1 MSDGIG
7 SDRSLRDKVRLDYKK
22 LHSVG
27 ERVEKEESLDSG
39 PSLVSDVIMS
49 ETVKRLKVEEKRV
62 RRELDEL
69 VEADLEK
76 DFSEVHLLDDHIS
89 ELTRLSRKFR
99 DVHYSLEDELDDEAY
114 AEAYPKFEETYS
126 GFRDY
131 IKKAKLAKTGME
143 KTVELREEQDRLRDQ
158 IDLVLCKIDGIL
170 GNPIESLLLIEDIRQ
185 NIREMSEQQV
195 TCTHLVKKWNK
206 LAKSE
211 DPLHE
216 ECMKS
221 AKAYVQ
227 AGKTKIETIMKATKD
242 LESEQLKES
251 KRLREEKQTAIDNQA
266 ALRQEAIVSR
276 QLDEIMFVESV
287 LIALKT
293 VKVSEVTDEAL
304 LEMQKGLRDMYSKC
318 DALSDKITQLH
329 SQMPMSYKDRALI
342 VEARA
347 EKEQECRDSL
357 KAYKEMLEAEVASRN
372 VSKERLASNDS
383 LKIDLGRFSG
393 LDSVMDI
400 YTFQTKFEKLFL
412 SNITTKMLPDY
423 LKYNHLE
430 GAALTLV
437 KGLDSMS
444 EIWKRLKEAYGDT
457 NVLLRSKLREVESLG
472 PIWKCKDKAKL
483 VQILSKLI
491 YVMVDL
497 QELAK
502 IHKIENDLYH
512 GGAIHKVYAV
522 AGHSYRDKFIRKHA
536 GSEMSKMEKWS
547 KLIEYLRSELGIE
560 NEILLA
566 QQDSDFKPKVEQ
578 GKDGPR
584 GDQEKPQNRKS
595 YNAGGADSSREKPL
609 KCHLCGHLDHSVT
622 RDHFGKR
629 VVQYFACKVFAEM
642 SCKDRFKLLQ
652 EKGLCYQCLSPG
664 TTVDHG
670 KHKDGTCFSKFACKH
685 PSHARFPRKKHVLVC
700 EEHKEEAENLRLL
713 EGYRKE
719 HISKFSF
726 LPDYSKNIKLSFHC
740 LASYVTK
747 STGDEPEE
755 DEITDATIYTLQTI
769 KVRGVSGEDVSINMF
784 YDSGCEESCSSKQG
798 ADKLSKVG
806 RAKNVIPGPMHLRGV
821 SDIVTVSE
829 HGVYKV
835 TLVTHDG
842 KLVTVRGLCLTN
854 VTCRFPTYPLKE
866 IEEDIRAT
874 YQSLGKSV
882 DDLPRLS
889 KYVGGETEIM
899 LGSKYLKYHPKFV
912 FEMPCGMR
920 VYRSCFVSVDGTRG
934 VIGGPHSVITEL
946 QKQLEG
952 SYLTLGSYLSQQL
965 ILYRS
970 GIQLDP
976 EAKLIAGENLTVYD
990 IETYE
995 CVVEEPEDSSV
1006 STMSTCVNCGGV
1018 FRAASVKKSKLFEI
1032 AENAGSEVDYRCIKC
1047 RNCVDCKKSG
1057 EVQCIS
1063 IQEEVEQDLVDKS
1076 VAVLPEK
1083 GMSVAKLPFLQD
1095 PETTLCTNKD
1105 TAMSVYRSQVR
1116 KLDRN
1121 PRDKQAAI
1129 ESERKMQE
1137 LGFVQ
1142 KLENLSDE
1150 QIKMI
1155 MDSAVQYYIPWKAVF
1170 NPESVSTPC
1179 RLVFDASQVTPSG
1192 YSLNSIVAKGRN
1204 NMNKLVVI
1212 LIRWFFHRCVFHT
1225 DIRKMYNSVRLA
1237 QEHWCYQLY
1246 LWHDE
1251 LNPDL
1256 EPFIKV
1262 IMTLIYGVKSSG
1274 NQAESALRKVARLYI
1289 DKYPRACKALLEDT
1303 YVDDCLSGADS
1314 EEETSQMI
1322 ENLQLA
1328 LCPAGFTVKGFV
1340 RSGKD
1345 PPAELS
1351 KDGVTVKVGGAKW
1364 FSRIDKIS
1372 LVSGDLNFCKKKK
1385 GRKTEGVPDN
1395 LTRVH
1400 CHSKVA
1406 ELFDLTGLATPITCG
1421 WKIDL
1426 RTLVD
1431 EKLDWEDRIP
1441 SELKSLWLQNF
1452 ETLQELC
1459 EVQFNRC
1466 VVPVDAVSLDVDT
1479 IEFGDASES
1488 LFCAAIYARFL
1499 RKDGSYSC
1507 QLIFSRSKLVPK
1519 GMSIPRAELL
1529 AAHLNATIGHVAHLA
1544 VGDLLKA
1551 SVKLTDSQ
1559 VSLFWIHSTSNPLKQ
1574 WTRNKTVDIDRLAP
1588 REDWFYIRSA
1598 DNIADM
1604 GTRKGASI
1612 EDISDGSH
1620 WRNGYKWMQ
1629 QDRKYF
1635 PIVSV
1640 EEVKFQQTDIDAIK
1654 KESLRPEIVDML
1666 FCQRQNPS
1674 CFMVDTSYAVR
1685 KVQSEALTKRY
1696 EFLEYIVDPNRYKLR
1711 KVVRVVALVMVFVRN
1726 FVRKWSKK
1734 KTPVLRLSDDSFS
1747 QFSKNI
1753 LSDLSVEKYLVTCGN
1768 VYSVRSSTGLV
1779 SYFSSPPGLVVHL
1792 SEEDLNLALN
1802 YFYRKC
1808 TLEVKHFVDKK
1819 SYEKISVEK
1828 EGILYY
1834 SGRIL
1839 PSQEFGGT
1847 LKLSDVMIDLTST
1860 TFSVPLVDKMSPF
1873 AYALVNDVHWYSP
1886 VAKHSGNETVWRYV
1900 LKYAYIVD
1908 GKELVRSFR
1917 QDCTRCRYLAK
1928 RTVDVVM
1935 GPVSKVNLMLAP
1947 AFYISQVDIC
1957 GPMKAYSVHNK
1968 RSSINVWFLVFC
1980 CCTTGAVS
1988 LKVME
1993 NYSTSAFMLGFIRFS
2008 CSVGYPKMLLPD
2020 EGSQLVRGC
2029 KEMQLSFSDI
2039 KQQLHVEYGVE
2050 FDTCPVGGHNMH
2062 GKIERKIQHIKQAMS
2077 KELEKE
2083 RLSVLQWETVG
2094 DQIANCVND
2103 TPLAMRYVPRDVEQI
2118 DLLTPNRLML
2128 GRNNDRSPA
2137 GPLCTNF
2144 NPDKLIEQNERIMR
2158 AWFECWLISHVP
2170 KLIDR
2175 PKWFDSDTD
2184 VKVGDVVLFLK
2195 KDKEY
2200 AGNYQ
2205 YGIVK
2210 ELEVSKDGKTRK
2222 VIVEYVNSNEDVRR
2236 QTRRSVREIVVIHPI
2251 DELGIV
2257 RELGEIATW
2266 VDMKRKVSSSCAQ
2279 TAS

>member
-1 MSDGIG
+1 MSDGSG
-7 SDRSLRDKVRLDYKK
+7 SETDRSLRYKARLEYQK
-22 LHSVG
+22 LHTVG
-27 ERVEKEESLDSG
+27 VQKEESVDSAS
-39 PSLVSDVIMS
+39 SLSSDVIMS

-62 RRELDEL
+62 RRELQEL
-69 VEADLEK
+69 VDLDPVQE
-76 DFSEVHLLDDHIS
+76 FSEVHVIEDHIS

-99 DVHYSLEDELDDEAY
+99 DVHYSLEDELDAAEY
-114 AEAYPKFEETYS
+114 AEAYPKFDEIYS
-126 GFRDY
+126 GFRES
-131 IKKAKLAKTGME
+131 IKKAKSVKSDLERKIG
-143 KTVELREEQDRLRDQ
+143 LQEEQDRLRDQ
-158 IDLVLCKIDGIL
+158 IELVLCKIDGIL
-170 GNPIESLLLIEDIRQ
+170 ESPIDSLMLIEDIRQ
-185 NIREMSEQQV
+185 NVREMSEQQV
-195 TCTHLVKKWNK
+195 TCSYLVKKWNK
-206 LAKSE
+206 LVESE

-216 ECMKS
+216 ECLKT
-221 AKAYVQ
+221 AKAYIQEGKAKIESIVQ
-227 AGKTKIETIMKATKD
+227 ASKE
-242 LESEQLKES
+242 LESKQVEDERK
-251 KRLREEKQTAIDNQA
+251 LREEEQTALERQS
-266 ALRQEAIVSR
+266 ALRQEAIVGR
-276 QLDEIMFVESV
+276 QLDEIIFIESILV
-287 LIALKT
+287 ALKT
-293 VKVSEVTDEAL
+293 VKVTEVSDEAL

-318 DALSDKITQLH
+318 DALTEKITQLH
-329 SQMPMSYKDRALI
+329 SQMPMSYKDRTLI
-342 VEARA
+342 VEARSKK
-347 EKEQECRDSL
+347 EKECRDSL
-357 KAYKEMLEAEVASRN
+357 KVYKEMLEAEVTSRN
-372 VSKERLASNDS
+372 VSKERLASNES
-383 LKIDLGRFSG
+383 LKISIGRFSG
-393 LDSVMDI
+393 FDSAMDI
-400 YTFQTKFEKLFL
+400 YTFQTEFEKVFVP
-412 SNITTKMLPDY
+412 NITAKMLPDY

-437 KGLDSMS
+437 KGLETMS

-457 NVLLRSKLREVESLG
+457 DVLLRSKLREVESLG
-472 PIWKCKDKAKL
+472 PIWRCRDKAKL
-483 VQILSKLI
+483 VQILSKLV
-491 YVMVDL
+491 YVMGDL
-497 QELAK
+497 QDLAK
-502 IHKIENDLYH
+502 THKIENDLYH

-522 AGHSYRDKFIRKHA
+522 VGHSYRDKFIRKHA
-536 GSEMSKMEKWS
+536 ESEMSKMQKWS
-547 KLIEYLRSELGIE
+547 KFIEYMKSELKIE
-560 NEILLA
+560 EEILLA
-566 QQDSDFKPKVEQ
+566 QQDSDSKTRVEQ
-578 GKDGPR
+578 NKENPGS
-584 GDQEKPQNRKS
+584 QEKPGSRKS
-595 YNAGGADSSREKPL
+595 YTAGATSTAEKPL
-609 KCHLCGHLDHSVT
+609 KCHLCGHLDHTVT

-629 VVQYFACKVFAEM
+629 VVQYFACKLFVEM

-652 EKGLCYQCLSPG
+652 EKGLCPQCLSPG
-664 TTVDHG
+664 TTTDHG
-670 KHKDGTCFSKFACKH
+670 KHKEGTCFSKFACKH
-685 PSHARFPRKKHVLVC
+685 SSHSRFPRKKHVLVC

-719 HISKFSF
+719 HISRFSF

-740 LASYVTK
+740 LASYMAK
-747 STGDEPEE
+747 ETGDAAEE
-755 DEITDATIYTLQTI
+755 DEIVDATIYTLQTI
-769 KVRGVSGEDVSINMF
+769 KIGGASGEDISLNMF
-784 YDSGCEESCSSKQG
+784 YDSGCEDSCSSKQG
-798 ADKLSKVG
+798 VDKLSKVG
-806 RAKNVIPGPMHLRGV
+806 RATQVVPGPINLRGV

-835 TLVTHDG
+835 TLQTYEGKSVTI
-842 KLVTVRGLCLTN
+842 RGLCLTH

-866 IEEDIRAT
+866 IEEDVRAT
-874 YQSLGKSV
+874 YQSLGKSL

-912 FEMPCGMR
+912 FEMPCGLR

-946 QKQLEG
+946 QKHLEG
-952 SYLTLGSYLSQQL
+952 SYLTLGTYLSQQL

-976 EAKLIAGENLTVYD
+976 DVRLVAGDSQTVYD

-995 CVVEEPEDSSV
+995 CVVEEPEESSGMTV
-1006 STMSTCVNCGGV
+1006 MTCCNCGSA
-1018 FRAASVKKSKLFEI
+1018 FRTASVKKSKLFEI
-1032 AENAGSEVDYRCIKC
+1032 AENAGSEVNYRCIKC
-1047 RNCVDCKKSG
+1047 RNCADCKMSG

-1063 IQEEVEQDLVDKS
+1063 IQEEVEDHIVDAC
-1076 VAVLPEK
+1076 VAVFPEK

-1105 TAMSVYRSQVR
+1105 TAMSVFKSQVR

-1121 PRDKQAAI
+1121 PSDKQAVI
-1129 ESERKMQE
+1129 ESERKLQE

-1155 MDSAVQYYIPWKAVF
+1155 MDSVVQYYIPWKAVF
-1170 NPESVSTPC
+1170 NPESISTPC

-1225 DIRKMYNSVRLA
+1225 DIRKMYNSVHLA
-1237 QEHWCYQLY
+1237 QEHWRYQLY

-1251 LNPDL
+1251 LSPDS
-1256 EPFIKV
+1256 EPFVKV

-1289 DKYPRACKALLEDT
+1289 DKYPKACRALLDDT

-1340 RSGKD
+1340 RSGSD
-1345 PPAELS
+1345 PPEELS
-1351 KDGVTVKVGGAKW
+1351 KDGVSVKVAGAKW
-1364 FSRIDKIS
+1364 YPKVDKIS
-1372 LVSGDLNFCKKKK
+1372 LVSGDMMFSQKRRGKKS
-1385 GRKTEGVPDN
+1385 EGVPEN
-1395 LTRVH
+1395 LTRVQ
-1400 CHSKVA
+1400 CASKVA
-1406 ELFDLTGLATPITCG
+1406 ELFDLAGLATPITCG
-1421 WKIDL
+1421 WKLDL
-1426 RTLVD
+1426 RSLVD

-1441 SELKSLWLQNF
+1441 IELKSLWLQNF
-1452 ETLQELC
+1452 QTLQDLC

-1466 VVPVDAVSLDVDT
+1466 VVPADAVSLDVDT

-1488 LFCAAIYARFL
+1488 LYCAAIYARFL

-1507 QLIFSRSKLVPK
+1507 QLIFSRSKLVPP
-1519 GMSIPRAELL
+1519 GTSIPRAEFL
-1529 AAHLNATIGHVAHLA
+1529 AAHMNATIGHVAHIA
-1544 VGDLLKA
+1544 IGDLLKA

-1559 VSLFWIHSTSNPLKQ
+1559 VTLFWISDTRNPLKQ
-1574 WTRNKTVDIDRLAP
+1574 WTRNKAVEIDRLAP
-1588 REDWFYIRSA
+1588 RKDWFYIRSA

-1612 EDISDGSH
+1612 ADISDGSH

-1629 QDRKYF
+1629 GDSKDF
-1635 PIVSV
+1635 PIASV
-1640 EEVKFQQTDIDAIK
+1640 EEVKFQQTDVDAIK
-1654 KESLRPEIVDML
+1654 KESLRPEIVDVL
-1666 FCQRQNPS
+1666 FCQNQTSPR
-1674 CFMVDTSYAVR
+1674 CYVVDTSYAVR

-1696 EFLEYIVDPNRYKLR
+1696 EFAEYIIDPNRYRFR
-1711 KVVRVVALVMVFVRN
+1711 KVIRVMALVVVFVRN
-1726 FVRKWSKK
+1726 FVRKWSKEK
-1734 KTPVLRLSDDSFS
+1734 KSVFHLNDSSFT
-1747 QFSKNI
+1747 QFSKNV
-1753 LSDLSVEKYLVTCGN
+1753 LSDLSVETYLVTCGN
-1768 VYSVRSSTGLV
+1768 VYSVRSVRGLV
-1779 SYFSSPPGLVVHL
+1779 SYFSSQAGLVVHL
-1792 SEEDLNLALN
+1792 SEEDLTFALN

-1828 EGILYY
+1828 DGILYY

-1839 PSQEFGGT
+1839 PSQEFGGI

-1900 LKYAYIVD
+1900 LKSAYIID

-1957 GPMKAYSVHNK
+1957 GPMKAYSVHNL
-1968 RSSINVWFLVFC
+1968 RSTINVWFLVFC

-1988 LKVME
+1988 VKVME
-1993 NYSTSAFMLGFIRFS
+1993 KYSTSAFMSGFIRFS

-2020 EGSQLVRGC
+2020 EGSQLVKGC

-2050 FDTCPVGGHNMH
+2050 YDTCPVGGHNMH
-2062 GKIERKIQHIKQAMS
+2062 GKIERKIQHVKQAMS
-2077 KELEKE
+2077 KELDKEK
-2083 RLSVLQWETVG
+2083 LSVLEWETIG
-2094 DQIANCVND
+2094 DQIANCIND

-2144 NPDKLIEQNERIMR
+2144 NPDRLIEQNERIMT
-2158 AWFECWLISHVP
+2158 AWFECWLTSHVP
-2170 KLIDR
+2170 KLVDR
-2175 PKWFDSDTD
+2175 PKWLDSDD
-2184 VKVGDVVLFLK
+2184 EVKVGDVVLFLK
-2195 KDKEY
+2195 KDKEF

-2210 ELEVSKDGKTRK
+2210 ELEPSKDEVVRK
-2222 VIVEYVNSNEDVRR
+2222 VVVEYVNSSEDVRR
-2236 QTRRSVREIVVIHPI
+2236 QTRRSVRELVVIHPL

-2266 VDMKRKVSSSCAQ
+2266 VDMKRKVTSSCPQ
-2279 TAS
+2279 TLLQ